1 VCGGCAIVGIVVV
14 AGAVVCVIVFVCIV
28 TGLFVC
34 VSVVDIGSVGLIDL
48 TIGGDVDFV
57 VSVCVS
63 EINFVVSGVGAGGV
77 IGGFGGDVGVGDL
90 YGVGEGVGR
99 VYRLIRVV
107 VVNLSFIVCIVN
119 IGVAAAAVAM
129 FVIVVVVRVG
139 GVAVAIGVG
148 AVEVDVVCIRIRAL
162 GLHVVVL

>member
-1 VCGGCAIVGIVVV
+1 VCGGCAIAGIVVV

-63 EINFVVSGVGAGGV
+63 ETNFVVSGADAGGV

-107 VVNLSFIVCIVN
+107 VVTLSFIVCIV
-119 IGVAAAAVAM
+119 IIIAVGVAAAAVAM
-129 FVIVVVVRVG
+129 VVIVVVVRVG

-148 AVEVDVVCIRIRAL
+148 TVEVDVACIRMRAL
-162 GLHVVVL
+162 